1 MKTLIGHDQNMRA
14 FSNALAT
21 GKTHHGWI
29 LAGLRGLGK
38 ASFAKIAAQK
48 LIDPDDR
55 HGNLIERGSHP
66 DLIILSRLPKEPP
79 KEGEEVDAS
88 AELKRSISVDQIRSL
103 QMKLTTRPGI
113 SEKRAIIIDSADD
126 LERGAENAL
135 LKSLEEPPAGTFFF
149 LVSHSSDRL
158 LPTIRSRCQILRFD
172 PLGNADMAIAL
183 AQIAPDIDEVS
194 RDALA
199 LAGNGSPGQA
209 IEFLG
214 LEIRQLEADMAAIIA
229 TGDRNNALR
238 QMLAAQLSLKSAQAR
253 YEAFLRLVPQKIAEQ
268 ALSMD
273 AQAVAPAINAWEAA
287 NTLAAR
293 AIGVTLDKQS
303 VIVQMGSLLASLQTH
318 K

>member
-1 MKTLIGHDQNMRA
+1 MKVLIGHDQNMRA
-14 FSNALAT
+14 FTNALDN

-48 LIDPDDR
+48 LIDPEDR

-66 DLIILSRLPKEPP
+66 DLIILRRLPKDPP
-79 KEGEEVDAS
+79 KEGEEVDGS

-113 SEKRAIIIDSADD
+113 SERRVIIIDSADD

-172 PLGNADMAIAL
+172 PLGNADMEIAL
-183 AQIAPDIDEVS
+183 AQIAPDIDGAS
-194 RDALA
+194 RSALA

-214 LEIRQLEADMAAIIA
+214 LEIQQLEADMAAIIE
-229 TGDRNNALR
+229 TGDRNNAMR
-238 QMLAAQLSLKSAQAR
+238 YMLAVQLSLKSAQAR
-253 YEAFLRLVPQKIAEQ
+253 YEAFLRLAPQKIAEK
-268 ALSMD
+268 ARRMD

-303 VIVQMGSLLASLQTH
+303 VIFQMGSLLASLHTH